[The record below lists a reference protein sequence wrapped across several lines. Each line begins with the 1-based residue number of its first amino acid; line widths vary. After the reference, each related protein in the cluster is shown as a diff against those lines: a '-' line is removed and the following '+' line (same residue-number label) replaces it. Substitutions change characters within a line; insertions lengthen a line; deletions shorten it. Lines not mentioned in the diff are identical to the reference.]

1 MANDIL
7 LVSSLKSKR
16 MFKVEELLK
25 KSYIENVDSL
35 LSSLFKLFNKEI
47 DHIRSTTVFSDKDY
61 LQKIFS
67 YINIIIKNED
77 CDLLKIKT
85 YLDLSSSKIEK
96 KLKESS
102 NPKYKKFLNKMYME
116 IEKSRLYIVDKKQ
129 KEELFVCLSSDDLIE
144 DTFNKLNTFILT
156 LTPSKS
162 FNPNY
167 EEYENKYRIIF
178 KNILSDKNVDIE
190 EVITRLK
197 ESITKIE
204 DKKILIKGVAHSRRV
219 RRFLNYLKVLFT
231 DIINQYKKVDNKS
244 YKYSNP
250 LEVIN

>member
-7 LVSSLKSKR
+7 LVSALKSK
-16 MFKVEELLK
+16 KILNTDELLK

-35 LSSLFKLFNKEI
+35 LSSLFKLFNREI

-61 LQKIFS
+61 LHKIFS

-178 KNILSDKNVDIE
+178 KNILSDKNVDIDKI
-190 EVITRLK
+190 VTRLK
-197 ESITKIE
+197 ELITIIE
-204 DKKILIKGVAHSRRV
+204 DKKLLIKGLDYSRRV
-219 RRFLNYLKVLFT
+219 RRFLNYLKVLFA
-231 DIINQYKKVDNKS
+231 DIINQYKKVENKS
-244 YKYSNP
+244 YKYSNT